1 MRIFNRPSVSTRT
14 SGSFPFVLWRFPAP
28 CFPASHYLHCT
39 LCIAIS
45 NWLTFER
52 SIWDRS
58 DSEYNMTNENEEY
71 SWRIEHTI
79 DNRRYHPCIYTCFTH
94 FLSWK
99 ITFFIFRSG
108 ARFLSKK
115 IKNRDKKFKLF
126 KDSFNPHSP
135 GHTVLRKW
143 QKSGFCLSP
152 ENGEVNTTLTGT

>member
-1 MRIFNRPSVSTRT
+1 MRAKCFHEE
-14 SGSFPFVLWRFPAP
+14 SFLSWTDMVKSSIEKWGFLIGLKSLFVLWRFPAP

-58 DSEYNMTNENEEY
+58 DTEYNMTNENEEY

-79 DNRRYHPCIYTCFTH
+79 DNRRYHSCMYTCFTY

-99 ITFFIFRSG
+99 MTFFIFRSG

-115 IKNRDKKFKLF
+115 IKNRDKKFKLL

-135 GHTVLRKW
+135 GHTVVYRV
-143 QKSGFCLSP
+143 SDI
-152 ENGEVNTTLTGT
+152 